1 MAGDAAVKRKTPPRK
16 PAELKSTERRLANLK
31 PFAPGTSGNPGG
43 QSKEKREFL
52 EALRGEDSGEVYDA
66 MMRLVRA
73 DNPQA
78 VLRAWEYVV
87 GKPKEMIEVTG
98 KDGGAVKVQNIDPT
112 KLTKEQ
118 LAAFIAAL
126 RSAKGPD

>member
-1 MAGDAAVKRKTPPRK
+1 MTRTKRKK
-16 PAELKSTERRLANLK
+16 AVQLKGSERGLANLK
-31 PFAPGTSGNPGG
+31 PFKPGQSGNPGG
-43 QSKEKREFL
+43 VSKEKREFL
-52 EALRGEDSGEVYDA
+52 AALRGEDSGEVYAA

-98 KDGGAVKVQNIDPT
+98 KDGGALTVQNIDPS

-118 LAAFIAAL
+118 LEAFIVAL
-126 RSAKGPD
+126 RSAKGEPTP